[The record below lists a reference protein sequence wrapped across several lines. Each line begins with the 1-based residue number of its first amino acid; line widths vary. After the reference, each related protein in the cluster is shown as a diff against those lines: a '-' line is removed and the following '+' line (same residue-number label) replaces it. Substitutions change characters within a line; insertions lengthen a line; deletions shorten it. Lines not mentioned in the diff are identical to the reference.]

1 MSIVREMKYYG
12 VHACLMLAEK
22 RLDSIKRL
30 YLEESHIENFKPL
43 LHKLAKKK
51 IAYRVVAPA
60 DLEKISGSIHH
71 EGVCI
76 VSEEILPIEE
86 RDFLAS
92 LQKLPTQCCLL
103 YLDGVENP
111 HNLGSILRTSAHFG
125 IPYILGSSLPSVSA
139 SCCRIAK
146 GGGEVVRL
154 VKVNNMKKVITALR
168 NEGFELWATSA
179 HQGKPLNKVVFSKR
193 SILAIGAES
202 IGLSK
207 DLMRAA
213 IGSVQIPGTGLMESL
228 NVAVAAGICMGAYA
242 FQHGTS

>member
-1 MSIVREMKYYG
+1 MSFIREMKYYG

-22 RLDSIKRL
+22 RPDSIRRL
-30 YLEESHIENFKPL
+30 YLEESHIQNFKPL
-43 LHKLAKKK
+43 LHQLAKQK
-51 IAYRVVAPA
+51 IAYRIVSPT

-76 VSEEILPIEE
+76 VAEEILPIEE
-86 RDFLAS
+86 GDFLS
-92 LQKLPTQCCLL
+92 CLQKLPSQCCLL

-125 IPYILGSSLPSVSA
+125 IPYILGTSLASLSA

-146 GGGEVVRL
+146 GGSEVVRL
-154 VKVNNMKKVITALR
+154 VKVSNMKKVMAALR
-168 NEGFELWATSA
+168 KEGFELWATSA
-179 HQGKPLNKVVFSKR
+179 HQGKPLNKVSFSKR

-202 IGLSK
+202 VGLSK

-228 NVAVAAGICMGAYA
+228 NVAVAAGVCMGAYA
-242 FQHGTS
+242 FQHGMA